1 MFKSLKNKLKSW
13 IKKEEEE
20 IEETLDGKK
29 ELEEKPKEKRKK
41 Y

>member
-29 ELEEKPKEKRKK
+29 ELEEKPEKRKK